1 MFDPDRYRSKD
12 EIEAWK
18 RHDPIPALRTALT
31 AARQLTDADYEDLE
45 AQVADELDDAVAY
58 AEEGHDE
65 PVEDLTR
72 WVYSDRS
79 PA

>member
-31 AARQLTDADYEDLE
+31 AARQLTDADYEALE
-45 AQVADELDDAVAY
+45 AEVAASSTTPWPMPRRD
-58 AEEGHDE
+58 
-65 PVEDLTR
+65 TT
-72 WVYSDRS
+72 SRS
-79 PA
+79 RT

>member
-1 MFDPDRYRSKD
+1 MEAARPDSGATRR
-12 EIEAWK
+12 A
-18 RHDPIPALRTALT
+18 T
-31 AARQLTDADYEDLE
+31 AAGHLTDADFETLE
-45 AQVADELDDAVAY
+45 AEVASELDDAVAY

-79 PA
+79 PT